1 MTLQQS
7 TGCLKRKVR
16 DLSCRYLGN
25 QISDYQIFFFSW
37 KLRSI
42 RSNWILKHCLGC
54 LGAEIFK
61 KQNRILKLIISYSY
75 CLIGAS
81 KQQNLRQA
89 PQTGP
94 KQALIAPKWLLVGL
108 VTQTNWIDVITNFI
122 SIVFKICGNSKY
134 NNLSFDQNHLIKNPI
149 LFRKYL
155 SPKKLLKK
163 VWAFNTSVWIS
174 VFRRKKRFE
183 NQIFGCWD
191 IKVTSLHRGLLKSLL
206 HRDLLGSVVQ
216 YITQGPWLTH

>member
-1 MTLQQS
+1 MYNHNIYES
-7 TGCLKRKVR
+7 TPSRSFRPRILTYRVSF
-16 DLSCRYLGN
+16 LLN
-25 QISDYQIFFFSW
+25 ISATKYRIFKPFFSPENW
-37 KLRSI
+37 DPYARVEY
-42 RSNWILKHCLGC
+42 SNIFEQC

-81 KQQNLRQA
+81 KQQNLHQA
-89 PQTGP
+89 GP

-122 SIVFKICGNSKY
+122 SIVFKICGSSKS

-155 SPKKLLKK
+155 SPKNRSKMLL
-163 VWAFNTSVWIS
+163 
-174 VFRRKKRFE
+174 
-183 NQIFGCWD
+183 C
-191 IKVTSLHRGLLKSLL
+191 
-206 HRDLLGSVVQ
+206 
-216 YITQGPWLTH
+216 